1 MRLIMR
7 VAKEKK
13 LIEELTSSRHSRIVW
28 RKKRESFRYTL
39 NPIYSKNSIIF
50 SNLIRINMGM
60 IKIHNFDGIYP
71 FRMDNKFTSDS
82 KEK

>member
-1 MRLIMR
+1 MR

-39 NPIYSKNSIIF
+39 NPIYSKNSKLWVDMVF
-50 SNLIRINMGM
+50 ERRGM
-60 IKIHNFDGIYP
+60 Y
-71 FRMDNKFTSDS
+71 
-82 KEK
+82 E